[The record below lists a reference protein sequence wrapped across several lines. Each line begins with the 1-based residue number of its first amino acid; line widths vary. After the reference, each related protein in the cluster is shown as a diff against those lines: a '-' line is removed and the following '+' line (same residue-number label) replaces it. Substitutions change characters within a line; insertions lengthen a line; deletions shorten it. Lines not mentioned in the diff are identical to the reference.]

1 MNQENI
7 NTLTELIKVGD
18 LVEIMYQLSPTY
30 GLVIA
35 ITLGHGPNDHLAKKR
50 NMTFVTVATGSGIK
64 KYPIFWCVIVD
75 KNICKLNK

>member
-35 ITLGHGPNDHLAKKR
+35 KHLGHGPNDHLAKKR
-50 NMTFVTVATGSGIK
+50 N
-64 KYPIFWCVIVD
+64 
-75 KNICKLNK
+75 NKV

>member
-18 LVEIMYQLSPTY
+18 LVEIIYQLSPTY

-35 ITLGHGPNDHLAKKR
+35 KHLGHGDFDYMAKR
-50 NMTFVTVATGSGIK
+50 RGMTFVTVATGSGIK

-75 KNICKLNK
+75 KNICKLDK